1 MSETDLATRF
11 DAHRPRLHAVAYR
24 VLGSFADADDAVQ
37 EAWLRLGRTGGDAVD
52 NLGGWL
58 TTVVGRVALDML
70 RARAARRE
78 DPLDGGLPDPVV
90 AWPTGAA
97 TPAPEEAALR
107 TDAVGLALMVVLET
121 LSPPERL
128 VFVLHDLF
136 AVPFAEIGAVVGR
149 SPAAAKQLASR
160 ARRRVRERVP
170 PSAAVD
176 VPRHREVVAAFLA
189 ATRDGD
195 LQGLLSVLDAEV
207 VLRVDRGPAPGRPDV
222 VEFSGAAAVAGQALR
237 LLPSRPLRAPGPG
250 RRGTGADHRR
260 GRGGALP
267 AGLHPAPRADRRD
280 RPLRRPRAAAAP
292 VAGSGCGPRRRPRS
306 GGAVAERHVRQP
318 LGDLPDALGVLGA
331 AQRA

>member
-11 DAHRPRLHAVAYR
+11 DAHRAHLHAVAYR

-78 DPLDGGLPDPVV
+78 HPLDGGLPDPVV
-90 AWPTGAA
+90 AWPTGGG
-97 TPAPEEAALR
+97 TPAPEESAVR
-107 TDAVGLALMVVLET
+107 TDAVGLALMVVLES

-136 AVPFAEIGAVVGR
+136 AVPFAEVGAVVGR

-189 ATRDGD
+189 ATRGGD
-195 LQGLLSVLDAEV
+195 LQGLLAVLDADV
-207 VLRVDRGPAPGRPDV
+207 VLRVDRGPAPGRSSV
-222 VEFSGAAAVAGQALR
+222 VEFSGAAGVAGQALAFSR
-237 LLPSRPLRAPGPG
+237 LAPFAHPVLVDGGPG
-250 RRGTGADHRR
+250 LITVVDGEVHAVQGFTLHR
-260 GRGGALP
+260 GRIVEIDLY
-267 AGLHPAPRADRRD
+267 ADRERLRHLVRGQGAGRD
-280 RPLRRPRAAAAP
+280 AARGAEESSPKATFASP
-292 VAGSGCGPRRRPRS
+292 SETRHTRSASSVLRS
-306 GGAVAERHVRQP
+306 GR
-318 LGDLPDALGVLGA
+318 
-331 AQRA
+331 